1 MTQLVFSSAE
11 GDWPQ
16 IDTCKTD
23 IAKFN
28 GILRTD
34 IGGKMAAEIAKAR
47 VLIRNANIITIDSS
61 RPRAQAVAIRDG
73 RFLAVSNDDDL
84 EGLVGPDTQLLDLH
98 GKTVLPGFI
107 DAHIHV
113 LSSGIRHV
121 MAADCGRPNIPE
133 VLNELRQLAGQTPA
147 GDWVQGFK
155 YDDTKTAENR
165 FLTRQDLDTISTEH
179 PIMVSHRAGH
189 VYYLNSRALEIGGF
203 NAETPDPPG
212 GRLGRDEATGELN
225 GVVYERAI
233 YPIRYG
239 HLPPVTPEIRR
250 QGLKRICEMLSQ
262 AGLTSV
268 HDANVSNDELITY
281 QEGRESGDL
290 TLRAYL
296 LMFHDHFPALRDA
309 GIRTGFGDEHL
320 RLGGIKMVADGAIAA
335 RTAYLSEPYVGSP
348 CDHGILTMSADD
360 IESQV
365 MEMHQA
371 GYQVCIHANG
381 DATIDAV
388 LSAYEK
394 AQSKFPRKD
403 PRHRIEHC
411 TLVNPDLLRRM
422 KALGCIATPFCTY
435 VYYHGEKMGFYGEQR
450 LEWMFAQRSF
460 LDHGI
465 IATGATDYP
474 PGPFEPLLGIQSC
487 VTRVDS
493 DGRLWGASQKIS
505 VEEAL
510 KIYTVNGAYA
520 SFEEDVKGSIEVG
533 KLADLVVLG
542 ADPTQVDPMTIK
554 DIQVERTIVGGVTIY
569 ET

>member
-1 MTQLVFSSAE
+1 MVT
-11 GDWPQ
+11 G
-16 IDTCKTD
+16 
-23 IAKFN
+23 
-28 GILRTD
+28 
-34 IGGKMAAEIAKAR
+34 IAKAQ
-47 VLIRNANIITIDSS
+47 VLIQIANIITIDS
-61 RPRAQAVAIRDG
+61 RLPRAQALAIRDG
-73 RFLAVSNDDDL
+73 RFLAVGSNEDVA
-84 EGLVGPDTQLLDLH
+84 GLIGPDTQQLDLQ

-121 MAADCGRPNIPE
+121 MAADCARPNIPE
-133 VLNELRQLAGQTPA
+133 VLNELRRLAEKTPD

-165 FLTRQDLDTISTEH
+165 FLTRYDLDTISTRH
-179 PIMVSHRAGH
+179 PIVVSHRAGH
-189 VYYLNSRALEIGGF
+189 VYYLNSKALEVGGF

-212 GRLGRDEATGELN
+212 GRFGRDEEAGDLN

-233 YPIRYG
+233 DPITHG
-239 HLPPVTPEIRR
+239 HLPAVTPEIRR
-250 QGLKRICEMLSQ
+250 QGLRRICKMLSQ

-268 HDANVSNDELITY
+268 HDAMVSSDELITY
-281 QEGRESGDL
+281 QEGRDSGDL
-290 TLRAYL
+290 TIRAYL
-296 LMFHDHFPALRDA
+296 LMFHNHFPALRDA
-309 GIRTGFGDEHL
+309 GIRTGFGDEYL

-335 RTAYLSEPYVGSP
+335 RTAYLSEPYVGST
-348 CDHGILTMSADD
+348 CDHGILAMTADE

-388 LSAYEK
+388 LTAYEK
-394 AQSKFPRKD
+394 AQAMFPRKD

-435 VYYHGEKMGFYGEQR
+435 VYYHGEKMAFYGDHR

-510 KIYTVNGAYA
+510 KIYTINGAYA
-520 SFEEDVKGSIEVG
+520 SFEENIKGSIEVG

-554 DIQVERTIVGGVTIY
+554 DIPVERTIVGGVTVY
-569 ET
+569 EASGAL

>member
-1 MTQLVFSSAE
+1 MSSE
-11 GDWPQ
+11 
-16 IDTCKTD
+16 
-23 IAKFN
+23 
-28 GILRTD
+28 
-34 IGGKMAAEIAKAR
+34 IGKAQ
-47 VLIRNANIITIDSS
+47 VVVQNANILTIDPA
-61 RPRAQAVAIRDG
+61 RPKAQALAIRDG
-73 RFLAVSNDDDL
+73 RFLAVGSNEDVA
-84 EGLVGPDTQLLDLH
+84 GLVGPGTQVLDLR

-121 MAADCGRPNIPE
+121 MAADCGLADIPS
-133 VLNELRQLAGQTPA
+133 VLDALRRKAADTPE
-147 GDWVQGFK
+147 GEWVQGFM

-165 FLTRQDLDTISTEH
+165 FLTRQDLDSVTTRH
-179 PIMVSHRAGH
+179 PIMVAHRAGH
-189 VYYLNSRALEIGGF
+189 VYYLNSTALEVAEF
-203 NAETPDPPG
+203 NDETPDPPG
-212 GRLGRDEATGELN
+212 GRFGRDEATGTLN

-239 HLPPVTPEIRR
+239 HLPTVTPEIRR
-250 QGLKRICEMLSQ
+250 QGLQRISKMLVA

-268 HDANVSNDELITY
+268 HDANVSNDEFVTY
-281 QEGRESGDL
+281 QEGRANGEL

-296 LMFHDHFPALRDA
+296 LMFHDHFEALRDA
-309 GIRTGFGDEHL
+309 GVKTGFGDDML

-335 RTAYLSEPYVGSP
+335 RTAYLSEPYIGSP
-348 CDHGILTMSADD
+348 CDHGILAMSAEE
-360 IESQV
+360 IESRV
-365 MEMHQA
+365 MEIHQA

-381 DATIDAV
+381 DSTIDAV
-388 LSAYEK
+388 VSAYEK
-394 AQSKFPRKD
+394 AQAAFPRND

-435 VYYHGEKMGFYGEQR
+435 VYYHGEKMQYYGEQR

-460 LDHGI
+460 LDYGVVS
-465 IATGATDYP
+465 TGSTDYP

-493 DGRLWGASQKIS
+493 DGRLWGPSQKIT

-520 SFEEDVKGSIEVG
+520 SFEENIKGSIEVG
-533 KLADLVVLG
+533 KLGDLVVLG
-542 ADPTQVDPMTIK
+542 ADPTEVDPMTIK
-554 DIQVERTIVGGVTIY
+554 DIPVERTIVGGVTVHQA
-569 ET
+569 